1 MRQQQPT
8 QGAVGMQ
15 EGNYIAENDNAIKEI
30 IEKQQLIDET
40 ILEKFGL
47 YQDY

>member
-1 MRQQQPT
+1 MKGNE
-8 QGAVGMQ
+8 GAVRMQ
-15 EGNYIAENDNAIKEI
+15 EGNCIAKNDNAIKEI
-30 IEKQQLIDET
+30 IEKQQVIDET